1 MPKEMPMKRLALLL
15 AALATAALCPH
26 AFAQDNYPNRT
37 VRIITTN
44 SAGGISDVFGRA
56 LGEELHKIWGQ
67 AVIIDNRPGGMNNT
81 GTRACS
87 EAQPDGYTLCIV
99 NADPL
104 AYNQF
109 LLKTMPFKPET
120 AVTPVTNLYYLIQML
135 VVNADLKVKNT
146 DELIALS
153 RAKPGTL
160 SYLAATPP
168 LMLYME
174 AMKKERGADWVR
186 VPFRGGGEAVNAMM
200 SGTTPIALL
209 GEANVIGH
217 IQAGKMTPLAM
228 VNNIKSPNFPNVPTL
243 AETGYKG
250 AVSESWYGLFVPP
263 GTPKPIIDRVMRDVA
278 KVVSDPAFIQR
289 HLTQRSLV
297 PALSKS
303 SDEFAELIKRDRTVA
318 ERVVKAAGLEPQ

>member
-1 MPKEMPMKRLALLL
+1 MKRLALL
-15 AALATAALCPH
+15 AALATLALCSH
-26 AFAQDNYPNRT
+26 AFAQDNHPNRT

-153 RAKPGTL
+153 KAKPGTL
-160 SYLAATPP
+160 SYLTAPPP

-174 AMKKERGADWVR
+174 TMKKERGADWVR
-186 VPFRGGGEAVNAMM
+186 VPFRGGGGAVNAMM

-217 IQAGKMTPLAM
+217 VQAGTMTPLAM

-263 GTPKPIIDRVMRDVA
+263 GTPKPIIDKVMRDVA
-278 KVVSDPAFIQR
+278 KVVSDPVFIQR
-289 HLTQRSLV
+289 HLTQRSLM

-303 SDEFAELIKRDRTVA
+303 PDEFAELIRRDRTVA
-318 ERVVKAAGLEPQ
+318 EQVVKAAGLEPQ

>member
-1 MPKEMPMKRLALLL
+1 MRALALLTAL
-15 AALATAALCPH
+15 FAAVPAA
-26 AFAQDNYPNRT
+26 AQENYPSRA
-37 VRIITTN
+37 VRIIVTN

-56 LGEELHKIWGQ
+56 LADELNKAWGQ
-67 AVIIDNRPGGMNNT
+67 AVIVENRPGGMNNT

-87 EAQPDGYTLCIV
+87 EAQPDGYTLCII

-109 LLKTMPFKPET
+109 LLKNMPFKPET
-120 AVTPVTNLYYLIQML
+120 AVTPITNLYYLIQML

-146 DELIALS
+146 EELIALS
-153 RAKPGTL
+153 KARPGTL
-160 SYLAATPP
+160 SYLTATPP

-174 AMKKERGADWVR
+174 TMKKERGADWVR

-217 IQAGKMTPLAM
+217 VQAGRMTALAM

-250 AVSESWYGLFVPP
+250 AVSESWFGLFVPP
-263 GTPKPIIDRVMRDVA
+263 GTPKPIIDKVMGDVT
-278 KVVSDPAFIQR
+278 KIVSQPEFIRR

-303 SDEFAELIKRDRTVA
+303 PEAFADLIRRDRTVA
-318 ERVVKAAGLEPQ
+318 EKVVKDAGLEPQ

>member
-1 MPKEMPMKRLALLL
+1 MRALALLTAL
-15 AALATAALCPH
+15 FAAVPAA
-26 AFAQDNYPNRT
+26 AQENYPSRA
-37 VRIITTN
+37 VRIIVTN

-56 LGEELHKIWGQ
+56 LADELNKAWGQ
-67 AVIIDNRPGGMNNT
+67 AVIVENRPGGMNNT

-87 EAQPDGYTLCIV
+87 EAQLDGYTLCII

-109 LLKTMPFKPET
+109 LLKNMPFKPET
-120 AVTPVTNLYYLIQML
+120 AVTPITNLYYLIQML

-146 DELIALS
+146 EELIALS
-153 RAKPGTL
+153 KARPGTL
-160 SYLAATPP
+160 SYLTATPP

-174 AMKKERGADWVR
+174 TMKKERGADWVR

-217 IQAGKMTPLAM
+217 VQAGRMTALAM
-228 VNNIKSPNFPNVPTL
+228 VNNIKSPNFPDVPTL

-250 AVSESWYGLFVPP
+250 AVSESWFGLFVPP
-263 GTPKPIIDRVMRDVA
+263 GTPKPIIDKVMGDVT
-278 KVVSDPAFIQR
+278 KIVSQPEFIRR

-303 SDEFAELIKRDRTVA
+303 PKAFADLIRRDRTVA
-318 ERVVKAAGLEPQ
+318 EKVVKDAGLEPQ

>member
-1 MPKEMPMKRLALLL
+1 MNRFARLLPLL
-15 AALATAALCPH
+15 AALATPALFSH
-26 AFAQDNYPNRT
+26 AWAQDNYPNRT

-56 LGEELHKIWGQ
+56 LGEELHKVWGQ

-87 EAQPDGYTLCIV
+87 EAAPDGYTLCII

-109 LLKTMPFKPET
+109 LLKTLPFKPET
-120 AVTPVTNLYYLIQML
+120 AVTPITNLYYLIQML

-153 RAKPGTL
+153 KAKPGTL
-160 SYLAATPP
+160 SYLTATPP

-174 AMKKERGADWVR
+174 TMKKERGADWVR
-186 VPFRGGGEAVNAMM
+186 VPFRGGGEAVNAMI

-217 IQAGKMTPLAM
+217 IQAGRMTPIAM

-263 GTPKPIIDRVMRDVA
+263 GTSRAVIDKVHRDVA
-278 KVVSDPAFIQR
+278 KIMSDPAFIQR

-303 SDEFAELIKRDRTVA
+303 PEEFADLIKRDRTVA

>member
-1 MPKEMPMKRLALLL
+1 MKTVSALLL
-15 AALATAALCPH
+15 AALAAPLACGGVS
-26 AFAQDNYPNRT
+26 AQDNYPNRT

-56 LGEELHKIWGQ
+56 LAEELNKVWGQ
-67 AVIIDNRPGGMNNT
+67 AVIIENRPGGMNNT
-81 GTRACS
+81 GTRACAD
-87 EAQPDGYTLCIV
+87 AQPDGYTLCIV

-109 LLKTMPFKPET
+109 LLKNMPFKPET
-120 AVTPVTNLYYLIQML
+120 AVQPITNLYYLIQML

-153 RAKPGTL
+153 KAKPGTL
-160 SYLAATPP
+160 SYLTATPP

-174 AMKKERGADWVR
+174 TMKKERGADWVR

-200 SGTTPIALL
+200 SGSTPIALL

-217 IQAGKMTPLAM
+217 IQAGRMTALAM

-263 GTPKPIIDRVMRDVA
+263 GTPRPIIDKVMRDVS
-278 KVVSDPAFIQR
+278 KIVSQPEFIQR

-303 SDEFAELIKRDRTVA
+303 PEEFADLIKRDRAVA
-318 ERVVKAAGLEPQ
+318 ERVVKDAGLEPQ

>member
-1 MPKEMPMKRLALLL
+1 MRALALLTAL
-15 AALATAALCPH
+15 FAAVPAA
-26 AFAQDNYPNRT
+26 AQENYPSRA
-37 VRIITTN
+37 VRIIVTN

-56 LGEELHKIWGQ
+56 LADELNKAWGQ
-67 AVIIDNRPGGMNNT
+67 AVIVENRPGGMNNT

-87 EAQPDGYTLCIV
+87 EAQPDGYTLCII

-109 LLKTMPFKPET
+109 LLKNMPFKPET
-120 AVTPVTNLYYLIQML
+120 AVTPITNLYYLIQML

-146 DELIALS
+146 EELIALS
-153 RAKPGTL
+153 KARPGTL
-160 SYLAATPP
+160 SYLTATPP

-174 AMKKERGADWVR
+174 TMKKERGADWVR

-217 IQAGKMTPLAM
+217 VQAGRMTALAM
-228 VNNIKSPNFPNVPTL
+228 VNNIKSPNFPDVPTL

-250 AVSESWYGLFVPP
+250 AVSESWFGLFVPP
-263 GTPKPIIDRVMRDVA
+263 GTPKPIIDKVMGDVT
-278 KVVSDPAFIQR
+278 KIVSQPEFIRR

-303 SDEFAELIKRDRTVA
+303 PEAFADLIRRDRTVA
-318 ERVVKAAGLEPQ
+318 EKVVKDAGLEPQ

>member
-1 MPKEMPMKRLALLL
+1 MKAASALLL
-15 AALATAALCPH
+15 AALAAPFAC
-26 AFAQDNYPNRT
+26 AGASAQDGYPSRT

-56 LGEELHKIWGQ
+56 LAEELNKVWGQ
-67 AVIIDNRPGGMNNT
+67 AVIIENRPGGMNNT

-109 LLKTMPFKPET
+109 LLKNMPFKPET
-120 AVTPVTNLYYLIQML
+120 AVQPITNLYYLIQML

-153 RAKPGTL
+153 KAKLGTL
-160 SYLAATPP
+160 SYLTATPP

-174 AMKKERGADWVR
+174 TMKKERGADWVR

-200 SGTTPIALL
+200 SGSTPIALL

-217 IQAGKMTPLAM
+217 IQAGRMTALAM

-263 GTPKPIIDRVMRDVA
+263 GTQKPIVDKVMRDVSA
-278 KVVSDPAFIQR
+278 IVSRPDFIQR

-303 SDEFAELIKRDRTVA
+303 PEEFAGLIRRDRAAA
-318 ERVVKAAGLEPQ
+318 EKVVRDAGLEPQ

>member
-1 MPKEMPMKRLALLL
+1 MKRFALLL
-15 AALATAALCPH
+15 PLLAAFATPALFSR
-26 AFAQDNYPNRT
+26 AWAQDNYPNRT

-120 AVTPVTNLYYLIQML
+120 AVTPITNLYYLIQML

-153 RAKPGTL
+153 KAKSGTL
-160 SYLAATPP
+160 SYLTATPP

-174 AMKKERGADWVR
+174 TMKKERGADWVR

-217 IQAGKMTPLAM
+217 VQAGKMTPLAM
-228 VNNIKSPNFPNVPTL
+228 VNNIRSPNFPNVPTL
-243 AETGYKG
+243 AETGYRG
-250 AVSESWYGLFVPP
+250 AVSESWYGLFVPS
-263 GTPKPIIDRVMRDVA
+263 GTPKPIIDKVMRDVT

-303 SDEFAELIKRDRTVA
+303 PDEFADLIKRDRIVA

>member
-1 MPKEMPMKRLALLL
+1 
-15 AALATAALCPH
+15 
-26 AFAQDNYPNRT
+26 
-37 VRIITTN
+37 
-44 SAGGISDVFGRA
+44 
-56 LGEELHKIWGQ
+56 
-67 AVIIDNRPGGMNNT
+67 MNNT

-109 LLKTMPFKPET
+109 LLKNMPFKPET
-120 AVTPVTNLYYLIQML
+120 AVQPITNLYYLIQML
-135 VVNADLKVKNT
+135 VVNSDLKVKNT

-153 RAKPGTL
+153 KSKPGTL
-160 SYLAATPP
+160 SYLTATPP

-174 AMKKERGADWVR
+174 TMKRERGADWVR

-200 SGTTPIALL
+200 SGSTPIALL

-217 IQAGKMTPLAM
+217 IQAGRMTALAM

-263 GTPKPIIDRVMRDVA
+263 GTPKPMVDKVMRDVSA
-278 KVVSDPAFIQR
+278 IVSRPDFIQR

-303 SDEFAELIKRDRTVA
+303 PQEFADLIKRDRGVA
-318 ERVVKAAGLEPQ
+318 EKVVKDAGLEPQ